1 MGGVLNYHAGAPGC
15 DLQHHIKPDMVD
27 HGCNHSTHEVKEMS
41 GLEVQGHPWLHGE
54 FKTGLNLRD
63 LISKEK
69 QNKQTN
75 ERTQPSLE
83 QHLTAQAL
91 KSRVEFPVQLAGTMK
106 YRQWKTQAIL
116 TTSRC
121 TISRMSSEQL
131 STEDSRIHSPLS

>member
-75 ERTQPSLE
+75 SALTGTASDCPSPE
-83 QHLTAQAL
+83 ITGGVPCTACWDYEVQT
-91 KSRVEFPVQLAGTMK
+91 VEDTSHTHHEPLHYLSDVFGTV
-106 YRQWKTQAIL
+106 
-116 TTSRC
+116 
-121 TISRMSSEQL
+121 
-131 STEDSRIHSPLS
+131 IH